1 MKQSENWIISK
12 LFNNNSSRRAYSLVW
27 LRGKICQH
35 YKQSRLRY
43 FIFKVVTLIKP
54 EMYNI
59 LIAISQHT
67 SLFFP
72 LRSFLLPTPTALL
85 RPVADSG
92 LVKRS
97 NLSYTWHLRG
107 NLRCRESDSKEKVK
121 KATGRIFDRL
131 KIRTFTRN
139 SLKGDITREDSQKRF
154 LVQAVPRRCN
164 IVAILFRMVATLFQ
178 HCNPVLRRI
187 VPYNITLTVRKFRRI
202 AVQSSM
208 WTTK

>member
-27 LRGKICQH
+27 VQGKICQH

-59 LIAISQHT
+59 LIATSQHT

-72 LRSFLLPTPTALL
+72 LRSFLLPAPTALL

-92 LVKRS
+92 LVKSS
-97 NLSYTWHLRG
+97 NLSYTWHSRG
-107 NLRCRESDSKEKVK
+107 SLRCPDSDSKEKVK

-139 SLKGDITREDSQKRF
+139 RLKGDVTRDDLQQRF
-154 LVQAVPRRCN
+154 FAQAATRRCN

-178 HCNPVLRRI
+178 HCN
-187 VPYNITLTVRKFRRI
+187 
-202 AVQSSM
+202 AVFC
-208 WTTK
+208 